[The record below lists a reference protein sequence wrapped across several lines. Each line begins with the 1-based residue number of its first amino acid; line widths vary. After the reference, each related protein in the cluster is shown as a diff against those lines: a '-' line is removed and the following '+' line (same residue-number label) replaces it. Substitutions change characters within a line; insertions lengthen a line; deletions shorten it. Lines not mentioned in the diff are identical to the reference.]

1 MIRKTLVV
9 LAVALLF
16 SSAALTAQVRTT
28 KPNDFTLELG
38 GKCLLYSLGYQRT
51 LSPNFGLEAAI
62 SYFGAGSSGDS
73 IGVFLLGGGAR
84 LYFIKKD
91 ASPYISGG
99 IVWASAGTS
108 AGPFGSDSS
117 SGVYF
122 YASPGF
128 EYRMA
133 GGFLFRAGVYLLFVH
148 SDFFVWPGIT
158 LGIAF

>member
-16 SSAALTAQVRTT
+16 SSAALTAQVRMT

-51 LSPNFGLEAAI
+51 INPNFGLEASIA
-62 SYFGAGSSGDS
+62 YFGAGSSSDNV
-73 IGVFLLGGGAR
+73 GVFFLSGGAR
-84 LYFIKKD
+84 AYFIKKD

-99 IVWASAGTS
+99 IVWVSAGTS
-108 AGPFGSDSS
+108 AGPFSSDSS

-133 GGFLFRAGVYLLFVH
+133 GGFLFRAGVYFLFKNE
-148 SDFFVWPGIT
+148 FFVWPGLT

>member
-1 MIRKTLVV
+1 MIRKSLVV

-51 LSPNFGLEAAI
+51 ISPNFGLEASI
-62 SYFGAGSSGDS
+62 SYFGAGESGDNVS
-73 IGVFLLGGGAR
+73 VFFLGGGGR

-108 AGPFGSDSS
+108 AGPFSSDSA

-128 EYRMA
+128 EFRMA
-133 GGFLFRAGVYLLFVH
+133 GGFLFRAGVYFLAAH
-148 SDFFVWPGIT
+148 GSFFVWPGLT
-158 LGIAF
+158 LGIGF

>member
-1 MIRKTLVV
+1 MIRKSFVV
-9 LAVALLF
+9 LAVALFF

-51 LSPNFGLEAAI
+51 LSPNFGLEASI
-62 SYFGAGSSGDS
+62 SYFGAGSGEDS
-73 IGVFLLGGGAR
+73 VGVFFLSGGGRA
-84 LYFIKKD
+84 YFIKKD

-99 IVWASAGTS
+99 IVWVSAGTS
-108 AGPFGSDSS
+108 AGPFSGQ

-128 EYRMA
+128 EYRME
-133 GGFLFRAGVYLLFVH
+133 GGFLFRAGVYFLFN
-148 SDFFVWPGIT
+148 DFFFVWPGIT